1 MTHFFRHV
9 KTIAHRD
16 FIAVVGTPMFLLFL
30 MGPLLMIGLSYL
42 SGAGAETAAK
52 SSRDAA
58 RIAILAKPADIPA
71 LGAAERELEPM
82 ELRVPKLEILPSTA
96 DDAKAAHDLLE
107 SNKAD
112 YFAVM
117 YGPLE
122 APIIQHEAESLRSAA
137 YLRELAERVLRARKA
152 AVTSPAKLTKPQMQ
166 PIKPQRNGVGG
177 QLATAFGAVL
187 GIFFLTIILASQAV
201 GMLAEEKSN
210 KVIEVIAAASPL
222 EAVFVGKLIGMFG
235 AAMLFV
241 GFWGVVLG
249 VWMTNY
255 PMGQALAASIAPA
268 VGIGPFLVLCGLY
281 FAMSYMLLGALLLG
295 FGGLAST
302 MREIQMLSLPV
313 TLLQFAMYSIAS
325 QGSGAPGSTIATV
338 AEIIPFSSPMAMA
351 ARAANDSALWPHAVA
366 LGWQTLWVAIIIAL
380 GAKLFRIGV
389 LKSGSW
395 RTLFSRKSAA

>member
-1 MTHFFRHV
+1 MNNFFRHV
-9 KTIAHRD
+9 KVIARRD
-16 FIAVVGTPMFLLFL
+16 FLAVVGTPTFVLFL

-42 SGAGAETAAK
+42 SGAGAESAAQ

-58 RIAILAKPADIPA
+58 RIAILAKPSDIPA
-71 LGAAERELEPM
+71 LKNAEKELDAM
-82 ELRVPKLEILPSTA
+82 QVRMPKLEIIASTS
-96 DDAKAAHDLLE
+96 DDAKAANALME
-107 SNKAD
+107 NKTAD

-117 YGPLE
+117 YGPL
-122 APIIQHEAESLRSAA
+122 ATPTIQHEAESTRLAGV
-137 YLRELAERVLRARKA
+137 LGEMAERVLRARKA
-152 AVTSPAKLTKPQMQ
+152 DLAASSQMSKANMVS
-166 PIKPQRNGVGG
+166 IKPQRNGVGG

-235 AAMLFV
+235 AALLFV
-241 GFWGVVLG
+241 SFWGVIMG
-249 VWMTNY
+249 VWMSAY

-268 VGIGPFLVLCGLY
+268 VGLVPFLALCALY
-281 FAMSYMLLGALLLG
+281 FAMSYMLLGALLLAVG
-295 FGGLAST
+295 SLAST

-313 TLLQFAMYSIAS
+313 TLLQFAMYTMAS
-325 QGSGAPGSTIATV
+325 QASGAPGSTMATIS
-338 AEIIPFSSPMAMA
+338 EIIPFSSPMAMA
-351 ARAANDSALWPHAVA
+351 ARAANDAALWPHAVA
-366 LGWQTLWVAIIIAL
+366 LAWQLLWVAIIIAM

-395 RTLFSRKSAA
+395 RTLFSRRAT